1 MKTSKEWLD
10 SIKTNPSKF
19 NAWLAKQWIAEIEAA
34 ERIHKLAETSTDRKE
49 RYILTKI
56 ANDESKH
63 ATLIGGLCVKRGIPI
78 GKATN
83 RYYDAVQLSK
93 LTREQLFAVGHY
105 AEGMRL
111 ARIEAICN
119 DKDIPTDI
127 LEVFQIILKD
137 EQMHEKAFLAL
148 TDNNSLNKM
157 RGRHK
162 LGVQALGLTL

>member
-1 MKTSKEWLD
+1 MKTSKEWLEGV
-10 SIKTNPSKF
+10 KANPNKF
-19 NAWLAKQWIAEIEAA
+19 NTWLASQWLAEIEAA
-34 ERIHKLAETSTDRKE
+34 ERIRKLAETSTDRKE

-78 GKATN
+78 GRSTN

-127 LEVFQIILKD
+127 SEVFQVILKD

-148 TDNNSLNKM
+148 TDDDSLDEM
-157 RGRHK
+157 RGRHE